1 MIRSEREKMAAG
13 DWYTC
18 LDPELD
24 ALRALALNAVHQH
37 NTAPPDVRGNIA
49 PKLRALFGSVGENC
63 RIEALFHCPYGFNIH
78 LCDSVYM
85 NAGCTILD
93 TAPVHIGARCL
104 LGPHV
109 QIYTAQ
115 HHKDAV
121 KRAAGLEIALP
132 VTINDDVWIG
142 GAAVIVPGVTIGA
155 RAIVGS
161 GAVVTKDVVPDTV
174 VVGNPA
180 RVVSNG

>member
-1 MIRSEREKMAAG
+1 MTQSERQKMQAG
-13 DWYTC
+13 AWYSC

-24 ALRALALNAVHQH
+24 ALRKIAVTAVHQH
-37 NTAPPDVRGNIA
+37 NTVAPEIRGDIA
-49 PKLRALFGSVGENC
+49 PKLREVLANVGADC

-78 LCDSVYM
+78 LGDEVYM

-93 TAPVHIGARCL
+93 TAPVRIGARSMF
-104 LGPHV
+104 GPHV

-115 HHKDAV
+115 HHKDAI

-132 VTINDDVWIG
+132 VTIGEDVWVG
-142 GAAVIVPGVTIGA
+142 GTAVIMPGVTIGA
-155 RAIVGS
+155 RAIIGAGS
-161 GAVVTKDVVPDTV
+161 VVLKDVAADTT

-180 RVVSNG
+180 RVI